1 MNIIDLFKQKIKP
14 RNKRSQMNTINNNN
28 DIDISHD
35 NKEVQKI
42 RETNANTDIKSM
54 EFENIKCMDEDIM
67 DKNQNEDK
75 RQNSMEPIKEEKWI
89 SQENAIEYFRNLKAE
104 EIDHED
110 IMKFISLE
118 LGDLGFHEAV
128 LHSEIVFQKER
139 CDSIKGLLSTL
150 LISAIDNYE
159 AEIQKLDLEIAKLE
173 DNLFYNRALG
183 IKQQKTILI
192 KKRDRLVILQEE
204 HRNVDL
210 DDSENCT
217 RGMIMTYKSGFN
229 KGLLFANKKKE

>member
-75 RQNSMEPIKEEKWI
+75 R
-89 SQENAIEYFRNLKAE
+89 
-104 EIDHED
+104 
-110 IMKFISLE
+110 
-118 LGDLGFHEAV
+118 
-128 LHSEIVFQKER
+128 
-139 CDSIKGLLSTL
+139 
-150 LISAIDNYE
+150 
-159 AEIQKLDLEIAKLE
+159 
-173 DNLFYNRALG
+173 
-183 IKQQKTILI
+183 
-192 KKRDRLVILQEE
+192 
-204 HRNVDL
+204 
-210 DDSENCT
+210 
-217 RGMIMTYKSGFN
+217 
-229 KGLLFANKKKE
+229 

>member
-1 MNIIDLFKQKIKP
+1 
-14 RNKRSQMNTINNNN
+14 MNTINNNN

-128 LHSEIVFQKER
+128 LHS
-139 CDSIKGLLSTL
+139 T
-150 LISAIDNYE
+150 
-159 AEIQKLDLEIAKLE
+159 
-173 DNLFYNRALG
+173 
-183 IKQQKTILI
+183 
-192 KKRDRLVILQEE
+192 
-204 HRNVDL
+204 
-210 DDSENCT
+210 
-217 RGMIMTYKSGFN
+217 
-229 KGLLFANKKKE
+229 

>member
-89 SQENAIEYFRNLKAE
+89 SQENAIEYFRNLKQRKL
-104 EIDHED
+104 
-110 IMKFISLE
+110 IMKI
-118 LGDLGFHEAV
+118 
-128 LHSEIVFQKER
+128 
-139 CDSIKGLLSTL
+139 
-150 LISAIDNYE
+150 
-159 AEIQKLDLEIAKLE
+159 
-173 DNLFYNRALG
+173 
-183 IKQQKTILI
+183 
-192 KKRDRLVILQEE
+192 
-204 HRNVDL
+204 
-210 DDSENCT
+210 
-217 RGMIMTYKSGFN
+217 
-229 KGLLFANKKKE
+229 